1 MPSPRIKYL
10 RSLTLKLTLK
20 GACSCWRTILLLRTW
35 DVFFM
40 YHRITNHV
48 HVIVDIY
55 SCRAQLCG
63 RFIDVSTVKGQ
74 ERCFHAPA
82 CFMFFFRFHFF
93 WCITIPWLLCG
104 NWKGIHTTRCMISI
118 CSGIQWCLALQ
129 HVMCTMRVYHM
140 HRMLN
145 TINKTS
151 TNVPLHGQ
159 FVTRAHSA
167 IISNTLQV
175 LLKKSTSIGRSVYLS
190 FWKLPNTRSTRDYPR
205 NKK

>member
-10 RSLTLKLTLK
+10 RSLTLKLRFK
-20 GACSCWRTILLLRTW
+20 GACSCRWTILLRTG
-35 DVFFM
+35 VTFFM
-40 YHRITNHV
+40 YHRITNLV
-48 HVIVDIY
+48 NGIVDIY

-104 NWKGIHTTRCMISI
+104 NWKGIHTSRRMISI
-118 CSGIQWCLALQ
+118 CSGIRWCLVLQ
-129 HVMCTMRVYHM
+129 HVMWTMRVYHM

-159 FVTRAHSA
+159 FVTYAHSA

-175 LLKKSTSIGRSVYLS
+175 LLRKKHLYRASVYFP